1 MAMQGIDTILTALAN
16 ASGALERTARPGIKE
31 FKEAAGAAK
40 LAAELLKAGETFL
53 NNGIY
58 VICDEPAGKYVDP
71 VEHKIEM
78 PEVVA
83 EEAAPQLPPLPAEL
97 AEFDTWAED
106 DAATTFSK
114 RTEALADKVD
124 PNKELESALD
134 PWDALWEAD
143 HKNAFVKLL
152 VAEARET
159 PSIEIPTDE
168 ERDTWLAGFAAPE
181 APARAPMTPE
191 EIEAYRALD
200 YDAQEQAEE
209 DLLFELRTFL
219 ITNGRQEE
227 WPALR
232 KLFNDRVRQEEDGY
246 IWLTNVLRAGGNDFT
261 WPFHCADC
269 EVPVSAFPEGEEPL
283 CFRCKHKRDQ
293 KEKEEKAAAK
303 EAKKKEKEVKATAKA
318 AKNPLITEE
327 AI

>member
-31 FKEAAGAAK
+31 FKEAASSAK

-71 VEHKIEM
+71 AEHKIEM

-83 EEAAPQLPPLPAEL
+83 EDPVPQLPPLPAEL

-106 DAATTFSK
+106 DAATTFCK

-124 PNKELESALD
+124 PEKQLESALD
-134 PWDALWEAD
+134 PWDALWEEDNKA
-143 HKNAFVKLL
+143 AFTKLL
-152 VAEARET
+152 VAEAR
-159 PSIEIPTDE
+159 
-168 ERDTWLAGFAAPE
+168 ERDTWLAGFATPE

-191 EIEAYRALD
+191 EIETYRALS
-200 YDAQEQAEE
+200 YDDMDQAEE

-219 ITNGRQEE
+219 IANGRQEE

-232 KLFNDRVRQEEDGY
+232 ELFNDRVRQEEDGY
-246 IWLTNVLRAGGNDFT
+246 VWLTNVLRAGGKDFT

-269 EVPVSAFPEGEEPL
+269 EVPVEAFPEGEEPL
-283 CFRCKHKRDQ
+283 CFKCKYKRDQ
-293 KEKEEKAAAK
+293 KEKKAAAK
-303 EAKKKEKEVKATAKA
+303 EAKKAEKTSKAAAKA
-318 AKNPLITEE
+318 AKNPPITEE